1 LLKQR
6 FSLTVN
12 YIRMMEKRVKH
23 VLFTVLDWGLGHA
36 TRSIPIIESL
46 LRQGTKVSLA
56 GEGNSLV
63 LLKNTFPNLNFYDLK
78 GIQIV
83 YPKDS
88 SLAFEMMRQVSTIM
102 KSIKREHEQVQQLV
116 ELLNPD
122 AIISDSRF
130 GAYSPHVKSVFITH
144 QIGIKSSILPF
155 LVEPFLYWMN
165 KNYIKK
171 FDLCW
176 IPDFE
181 VENNLSGSLSH
192 NEKFNRDFNLA
203 YIGPLSRFQSNNLKS
218 TSRLKS
224 SIVVLL
230 SGPEPQR
237 SIFEQKCIDELKKIN
252 RSAIIVRGK
261 PNENSSFQDGK
272 ILLLSHMLAEDLK
285 ALLLEA
291 ETIVCRSG
299 YSSMMDL
306 AAIGKNA
313 IVVPTPGQTEQEY
326 LAIKLDQ
333 EKRMVYQKQES
344 FNIILGMEE
353 LKNCKPFLIEN
364 NSNLD
369 LHISNFLE
377 SLQN

>member
-1 LLKQR
+1 MLKQR

-224 SIVVLL
+224 LIVVLL

-285 ALLLEA
+285 ALLLDA

-326 LAIKLDQ
+326 LAIKLDE
-333 EKRMVYQKQES
+333 EKRMVYQKQQS

-369 LHISNFLE
+369 LRISNFLE
-377 SLQN
+377 SL

>member
-1 LLKQR
+1 
-6 FSLTVN
+6 
-12 YIRMMEKRVKH
+12 MMEKRVKH

-83 YPKDS
+83 YSKDS
-88 SLAFEMMRQVSTIM
+88 SLAFEMMRQSITIM
-102 KSIKREHEQVQQLV
+102 KSIKRENEQVQQLV

-130 GAYSPHVKSVFITH
+130 GAYSPHVMSVFITH
-144 QIGIKSSILPF
+144 QIGIKSSFMPF
-155 LVEPFLYWMN
+155 FVEPFLYWMN

-171 FDLCW
+171 FDQCW

-192 NEKFNRDFNLA
+192 NKKFNRDFKLA
-203 YIGPLSRFQSNNLKS
+203 YIGPLSRFQTNNLKS

-224 SIVVLL
+224 LIVVLL

-272 ILLLSHMLAEDLK
+272 ILLLSHMLPEDLK

-326 LAIKLDQ
+326 LAIKLQ
-333 EKRMVYQKQES
+333 ASKWMVYQSQDD
-344 FNIILGMEE
+344 FNIISGMEA

-364 NSNLD
+364 NVNLD
-369 LHISNFLE
+369 LIISDFLAT
-377 SLQN
+377 LKK

>member
-1 LLKQR
+1 MQ
-6 FSLTVN
+6 N
-12 YIRMMEKRVKH
+12 GVKH
-23 VLFTVLDWGLGHA
+23 VLYTVLDWGLGHA

-46 LRQGTKVSLA
+46 LRHNVKVSLA
-56 GEGNSLV
+56 GEGNSIS
-63 LLKNTFPNLNFYDLK
+63 LLKTSFPNLNVYDLN

-88 SLAFEMMRQVSTIM
+88 SLAFEMIRQSGKI
-102 KSIKREHEQVQQLV
+102 IKAIKKEHEQVLQLV
-116 ELLNPD
+116 EVLKPD

-130 GAYSPHVKSVFITH
+130 GAYSKNVTSVFITH
-144 QIGIKSSILPF
+144 QIGIKSSIFPSLI
-155 LVEPFLYWMN
+155 EPLLYWIN

-171 FDLCW
+171 FDQCW

-181 VENNLSGSLSH
+181 VENNLSGLLSH
-192 NEKFNRDFNLA
+192 NKKFNRDFSLT
-203 YIGPLSRFQSNNLKS
+203 YLGPLSRFQSTNLKS
-218 TSRLKS
+218 ASRLKS
-224 SIVVLL
+224 SIVILL

-237 SIFEQKCIDELKKIN
+237 SVFEQKCIDELKKIN

-261 PNENSSFQDGK
+261 PTENSSFQDGK

-285 ALLLEA
+285 ALLLDA

-326 LAIKLDQ
+326 LAIKLQ
-333 EKRMVYQKQES
+333 ASKWMVYQSQDD
-344 FNIILGMEE
+344 FNIISGMEA

-364 NSNLD
+364 NTNLD
-369 LHISNFLE
+369 LIISNFLDT
-377 SLQN
+377 LKK

>member
-1 LLKQR
+1 
-6 FSLTVN
+6 
-12 YIRMMEKRVKH
+12 MEKRVKH